1 MSTYLKLVGLYQRR
15 GYTVRSGL
23 YPPHFHDFA
32 GAGGTALEKD
42 GRKLSTGGGIG
53 LDEVHF
59 LDDLCAALSPKTV
72 FVIGNAFGWS
82 SFAFA
87 LSAGAKVVA
96 LDAGIEG
103 SDNLAGI
110 ELTNMIARQEGL
122 PVHCVFGRS
131 PQDVRATIH
140 EHLGAPPELVFIDGL
155 HRNEQLRADF
165 AAALDAAPR
174 AVHLMH
180 DVVAWRMQ
188 EAFGDIAA
196 LTRRTHVCRILWRT
210 SSGMGIA
217 VPNDQAASLQP
228 IFEAYTDDDE
238 YINKV
243 RRRWR
248 LLALM
253 ERLGVLGRVGLAVGD
268 KMRRW
273 VNGGK

>member
-1 MSTYLKLVGLYQRR
+1 MSTYLKLVGLYQRH

-23 YPPHFHDFA
+23 YPPHFHNFS

-59 LDDLCAALSPKTV
+59 LDDLCVALSPKSV
-72 FVIGNAFGWS
+72 FIIGNAFGWS

-87 LSAGAKVVA
+87 LSAGATVVA
-96 LDAGIEG
+96 LDAGVEG
-103 SDNLAGI
+103 GDNLAGI
-110 ELTNMIARQEGL
+110 ELTNTMAQQEGL

-131 PQDVRATIH
+131 PQDVRSTI
-140 EHLGAPPELVFIDGL
+140 ERYLNEPPELVFIDGL

-180 DVVAWRMQ
+180 DVVAWRMH
-188 EAFGDIAA
+188 EAFRDISAH
-196 LTRRTHVCRILWRT
+196 TRRTHFCRILWRT

-217 VPNDQAASLQP
+217 VPNEQVARLKP
-228 IFEAYTDDDE
+228 ILEAYTDEDE
-238 YINKV
+238 YIRKV
-243 RRRWR
+243 RQRWR
-248 LLALM
+248 LPALM
-253 ERLGVLGRVGLAVGD
+253 ERMGILGNIGLAAGERI
-268 KMRRW
+268 RRW
-273 VNGGK
+273 MNGN